1 MIKFAAHV
9 GYDFLIVFSC
19 KKFLSSELKRL
30 AEDQSLKNHDSIV
43 LFFMAHGQQGN

>member
-1 MIKFAAHV
+1 M
-9 GYDFLIVFSC
+9 GYGFLIVFSG

-30 AEDQSLKNHDSIV
+30 AEDQRLENHDSLV